1 MSAPKPID
9 VLRAYEAWEADL
21 LLSAEAWG
29 GGFPGGMRE
38 AFVELD
44 IRIPPTLDAEIKR
57 ARETLSRAVPVSTGS
72 PQALSTL
79 STETGE
85 KAK

>member
-29 GGFPGGMRE
+29 GGFPGGMRDLPTFTEPLWDRFMEIQAMRNAAIAAHGQDPKHTQATE
-38 AFVELD
+38 ANDV
-44 IRIPPTLDAEIKR
+44 
-57 ARETLSRAVPVSTGS
+57 
-72 PQALSTL
+72 
-79 STETGE
+79 
-85 KAK
+85 